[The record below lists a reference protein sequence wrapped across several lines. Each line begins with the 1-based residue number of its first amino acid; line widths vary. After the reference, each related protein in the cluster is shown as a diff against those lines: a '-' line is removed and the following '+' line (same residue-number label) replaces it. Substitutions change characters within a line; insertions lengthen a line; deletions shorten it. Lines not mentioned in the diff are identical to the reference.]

1 MGRQPREYI
10 SQFLLTLIF
19 SKAHIQFSSVTEL
32 LEAGANFNMKNK
44 YDQKPLDV
52 LSKDIDKD
60 GNDANAWITKLY
72 RDSQVQRVVA
82 DDDVADDDDDDD
94 DE

>member
-1 MGRQPREYI
+1 
-10 SQFLLTLIF
+10 
-19 SKAHIQFSSVTEL
+19 
-32 LEAGANFNMKNK
+32 MKNK